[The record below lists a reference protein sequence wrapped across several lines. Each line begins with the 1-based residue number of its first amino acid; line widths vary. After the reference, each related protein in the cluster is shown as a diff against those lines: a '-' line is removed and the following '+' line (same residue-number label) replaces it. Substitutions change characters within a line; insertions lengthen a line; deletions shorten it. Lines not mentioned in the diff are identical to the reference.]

1 MEPRISMFFLPP
13 GVAETRVVLP
23 LKHGLANALS
33 SRGRMPSPSASFDL
47 DSSSL
52 ARAPTW
58 QHPLSPGSH
67 AVAGVQPVSARRA
80 TKLFFFD
87 EYVQRS

>member
-1 MEPRISMFFLPP
+1 MEPRISMFFFPRG

-23 LKHGLANALS
+23 LKHGLANAL
-33 SRGRMPSPSASFDL
+33 RGRMPSPSASFDL

-58 QHPLSPGSH
+58 QHPLSLSWGPTLSQ
-67 AVAGVQPVSARRA
+67 V
-80 TKLFFFD
+80 
-87 EYVQRS
+87 